1 MMITKLVEKNKRKA
15 HQYWPEDA
23 GEDPLGLV
31 LDIGGGCSVEF
42 ISTSYQ
48 GSYFLRQAKVLLK
61 VLCRTF
67 SVWLPDGGVR
77 KVVQLQTEDW
87 PDLTAPEEPR

>member
-1 MMITKLVEKNKRKA
+1 MMITKLVENNKRKA

-42 ISTSYQ
+42 VSTSYQ
-48 GSYFLRQAKVLLK
+48 GSYFLRQASYNFLEFFMAL
-61 VLCRTF
+61 
-67 SVWLPDGGVR
+67 
-77 KVVQLQTEDW
+77 
-87 PDLTAPEEPR
+87 

>member
-23 GEDPLGLV
+23 GENPLGLV

-42 ISTSYQ
+42 VSTSYQ
-48 GSYFLRQAKVLLK
+48 GSYFLRQEKFYKKSFL
-61 VLCRTF
+61 RP
-67 SVWLPDGGVR
+67 SVKKSPL
-77 KVVQLQTEDW
+77 
-87 PDLTAPEEPR
+87 

>member
-1 MMITKLVEKNKRKA
+1 MMITKLVENKKRKA

-42 ISTSYQ
+42 VSSSYQ
-48 GSYFLRQAKVLLK
+48 GSYFLRQAKQIKKSFVGPSLSGSLTEACK
-61 VLCRTF
+61 KWSSYRLRT
-67 SVWLPDGGVR
+67 GR
-77 KVVQLQTEDW
+77 T
-87 PDLTAPEEPR
+87 

>member
-15 HQYWPEDA
+15 HQYWPEET

-31 LDIGGGCSVEF
+31 LDIGGGCSIKF

-48 GSYFLRQAKVLLK
+48 GSYFLRQASVLLK
-61 VLCRTF
+61 SPL
-67 SVWLPDGGVR
+67 
-77 KVVQLQTEDW
+77 
-87 PDLTAPEEPR
+87 

>member
-42 ISTSYQ
+42 VSSSYQ
-48 GSYFLRQAKVLLK
+48 GSYFLRQANKIKKSFVGPSPSGSPTEACAKLSSYRL
-61 VLCRTF
+61 RT
-67 SVWLPDGGVR
+67 G
-77 KVVQLQTEDW
+77 QT
-87 PDLTAPEEPR
+87 